1 VAVFFGRISFFF
13 CVGKLEEG
21 RTEKAKAKQKKN
33 QMIFGFLYS
42 LFMVM

>member
-1 VAVFFGRISFFF
+1 VWQFFF